1 MCYAGETCDTEGQSK
16 TVCSFMETHFSAT
29 VLFLLSPETELC
41 VDSVVLVFWQSH
53 FSAGNR
59 EEAAALLRVAE
70 ELREIAAQLEHNV
83 VARATQNLSRN
94 ISTSPSEVSLL

>member
-1 MCYAGETCDTEGQSK
+1 MFIYGNTFFCHCPVPLKSRNRT
-16 TVCSFMETHFSAT
+16 F
-29 VLFLLSPETELC
+29 C